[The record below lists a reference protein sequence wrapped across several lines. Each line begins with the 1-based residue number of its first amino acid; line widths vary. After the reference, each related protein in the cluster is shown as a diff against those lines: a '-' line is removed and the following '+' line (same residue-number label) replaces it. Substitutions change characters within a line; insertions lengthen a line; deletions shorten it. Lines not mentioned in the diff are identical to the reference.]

1 MKESEKDKM
10 TSVSNLSEVKS
21 VIMLVGGTDPTGGA
35 GLAADISVARML
47 QSYPMPVVSCV
58 TSQNSAG
65 FRKMQPVDIDI
76 FRDQIE
82 STLTDIVPDAVKI
95 GMLPSARHA
104 RVLAELLALYEHGPV
119 IFDPVMAP
127 TSGENNF
134 EGNWWSDPSTL
145 NFLMSQVDLI
155 TPNSVELNRLTEQ
168 VKEITEFLE
177 NFDINDLGDLTGEQ
191 DYDLLNNI
199 TKMHFL
205 RMHFG
210 LEKILLTGGHNKG
223 EHQFCDFLLEPQTEI
238 ILNDF
243 NSGKNQ
249 DDDDIEENGED
260 ENESIRRYSIVR
272 FGGKKVDT
280 PNTHG
285 TGCVYSTAIACLMAK
300 GVPTAVAVGMA
311 KEILGFLLR
320 SGKDWRLYEDGG
332 YGPAFSIISLP
343 ETAGDLEVTFKP
355 GITDFLN

>member
-1 MKESEKDKM
+1 MKDLEKDKLN
-10 TSVSNLSEVKS
+10 SPSGLSDLKS

-35 GLAADISVARML
+35 GLAADIGVARML

-82 STLTDIVPDAVKI
+82 STLSDIIPDAVKI

-104 RVLAELLALYEHGPV
+104 RVLAEMLALYEHGPV
-119 IFDPVMAP
+119 IFDPIMAP
-127 TSGENNF
+127 TSGEQNF
-134 EGNWWSDPSTL
+134 TGEWWSDSSTL
-145 NFLMSQVDLI
+145 NFLMTQVDLI
-155 TPNSVELNRLTEQ
+155 TPNAVELDRLVEQ
-168 VKEITEFLE
+168 VKEITEFLQD
-177 NFDINDLGDLTGEQ
+177 FDVNELGNLAGEQ
-191 DYDLLNNI
+191 DFDLLNNL
-199 TKMHFL
+199 TKMHLL
-205 RMHFG
+205 RLHFG

-223 EHQFCDFLLEPQTEI
+223 KHKFCDFLLEPQTEI
-238 ILNDF
+238 IPNDL
-243 NSGKNQ
+243 NSGDCQ
-249 DDDDIEENGED
+249 EENESGETEND
-260 ENESIRRYSIVR
+260 ENENIKRYSIIR
-272 FGGKKVDT
+272 FGGSKINT

-285 TGCVYSTAIACLMAK
+285 TGCVYSTAIASLIAK
-300 GVPTAVAVGMA
+300 GVPTAAAIGMA

-320 SGKDWRLYEDGG
+320 SGKDWRLYDNGG

-343 ETAGDLEVTFKP
+343 ESSEDLQSVFKP